1 MLDRGAVDFG
11 PDALLYRGFV
21 RAALG
26 RARMRVAPLRL
37 CTARA
42 NEAYNSSKIQK
53 TQDPKRGGFMLIP
66 RLSLFPALALLLS
79 LGVAPMRAQS
89 AAGKNSASAE
99 PQLDGL
105 TAPVE
110 FRPHVPSLPQTVEDR
125 LVVPPLLSASR
136 PVRILRRSEQDD
148 DTCYYIR
155 SYRVTRDDPG
165 SDETRRAGY
174 TTCQP
179 GSRFQTKTA
188 VDTKEIGPRLTR

>member
-1 MLDRGAVDFG
+1 
-11 PDALLYRGFV
+11 
-21 RAALG
+21 
-26 RARMRVAPLRL
+26 
-37 CTARA
+37 
-42 NEAYNSSKIQK
+42 
-53 TQDPKRGGFMLIP
+53 MLIP
-66 RLSLFPALALLLS
+66 RLSSFPALALLIL
-79 LGVAPMRAQS
+79 LGVAPMNAQS
-89 AAGKNSASAE
+89 APGRNSASAE

-110 FRPHVPSLPQTVEDR
+110 FRAHVPPLPKTVEDR
-125 LVVPPLLSASR
+125 LLVTPLSSASR
-136 PVRILRRSEQDD
+136 PVRILRKSEQDD

-188 VDTKEIGPRLTR
+188 VDTREISPRLTR